1 MSLMAIESHYLWKIS
16 LKVKMKSKS
25 CFKQSIKKM
34 DLEFIISKMRQTMKN
49 IFTLNLKLFMH
60 IKHSRFL
67 TSLISEQS
75 LNLLLLP
82 LRSGLQLEMEL
93 LEKNQSEEKLTLIL
107 QFLESLMEKILLIVS
122 QKRTVV
128 NSIILMLPQLLLHT
142 CLHLLLDLSKDSQ
155 STMRF
160 QEDLKS

>member
-1 MSLMAIESHYLWKIS
+1 
-16 LKVKMKSKS
+16 MKLKS
-25 CFKQSIKKM
+25 CSKLSIKKM
-34 DLEFIISKMRQTMKN
+34 DQEFIISKMRQTMKN

-60 IKHSRFL
+60 IRHSLFL
-67 TSLISEQS
+67 ISLISEQS

-93 LEKNQSEEKLTLIL
+93 LEKNQSEERLTLIL

-128 NSIILMLPQLLLHT
+128 NSIISMLPQLLLLT
-142 CLHLLLDLSKDSQ
+142 CLRSLLDLSKDLQ
-155 STMRF
+155 STMKF

>member
-1 MSLMAIESHYLWKIS
+1 
-16 LKVKMKSKS
+16 MKSKS

-34 DLEFIISKMRQTMKN
+34 GLEFIISKMRQTMKN

-60 IKHSRFL
+60 IKHSLFL

-93 LEKNQSEEKLTLIL
+93 PEKNQLEERLTLIL

-122 QKRTVV
+122 QKRMVV
-128 NSIILMLPQLLLHT
+128 NSIVSMPPQLLLLT

-155 STMRF
+155 STMKF